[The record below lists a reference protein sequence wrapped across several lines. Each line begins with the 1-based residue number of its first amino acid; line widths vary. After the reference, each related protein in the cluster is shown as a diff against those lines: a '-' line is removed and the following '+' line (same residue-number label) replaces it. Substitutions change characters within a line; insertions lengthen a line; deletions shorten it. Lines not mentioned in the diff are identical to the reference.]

1 MDKSLTYNSIEA
13 ERKTLHLVRN
23 GGSVIKQADA
33 NDWLPEIRDFVN
45 NMRPKENY
53 IYTLCNALGAGEYW
67 SSNVNG
73 DYFPEKALI
82 KNHNSFVT
90 HGNPYMMHINKD
102 PKKSY
107 GDVLASAYNPRM
119 HRTEL
124 IIGYDRARLPSK
136 YIKKIESD
144 ENVNLSMG
152 CRVPY
157 DVCSICGNVAPTPS
171 QYCDCIKRYGL
182 NHVYDDGRKLYVINT
197 EPEFFDISIVIV
209 PADKT
214 ARILSRIDLE
224 DRPREVIQ
232 VTSEKKATKG
242 TEKIAS
248 TRTALSAD
256 SPNNL
261 CNLVDLLPDV
271 EYNVLEKIAKQTKTA
286 ECFIASLRQSKKYM
300 KPHEVQTVL
309 CLQAGE
315 EKTAE
320 YVHSTKRYFEGS
332 NVDATEQQL
341 KLASPIVLELPSR
354 LKDAKQTMV
363 TKIATGDVTPSM
375 SYGIDTLSGEHGLLS
390 QLTAIANLTA
400 VAGMV
405 LNQDVNTWIPMLLTG
420 GNIANIIAT
429 QASTPP
435 AAIPPEKDLMLAP
448 LIYAKEASALSLKE
462 LYSLPVISAIKKET
476 ADTAWEKVAS
486 DILTE
491 GVLRLK
497 AKKIIK
503 DSSYP

>member
-1 MDKSLTYNSIEA
+1 MDKTLTYNSIEA

-23 GGSVIKQADA
+23 GGSIIKQADA

-45 NMRPKENY
+45 NMRPKDNY

-82 KNHNSFVT
+82 KNHGSFVT

-107 GDVLASAYNPRM
+107 GEVLASAYNPRM
-119 HRTEL
+119 HRAEL
-124 IIGYDRARLPSK
+124 VVGYDRDKLPAK

-171 QYCDCIKRYGL
+171 QYCDCIKRHGL
-182 NHVYDDGRKLYVINT
+182 NYVYDDGRKLYVINT

-214 ARILSRIDLE
+214 ARILSRIDVKNK
-224 DRPREVIQ
+224 PREVIQ
-232 VTSEKKATKG
+232 LSSEKKATTG

-271 EYNVLEKIAKQTKTA
+271 GYNVLDKIAKQTKTA

-315 EKTAE
+315 VKTAE
-320 YVHSTKRYFEGS
+320 YVYNTKHYFENSKEG
-332 NVDATEQQL
+332 ATKQQL
-341 KLASPIVLELPSR
+341 KLASPIPLELPNR
-354 LKDAKQTMV
+354 LHNAKQGAGTR
-363 TKIATGDVTPSM
+363 IADGEATPSM
-375 SYGIDTLSGEHGLLS
+375 AYGIDPLTGKQRLLS

-400 VAGMV
+400 VARMV

-420 GNIANIIAT
+420 GNIANVIAT
-429 QASTPP
+429 QASIPP

-462 LYSLPVISAIKKET
+462 LYSLPVISAIKKG
-476 ADTAWEKVAS
+476 AVNTAWEKEAS
-486 DILTE
+486 NILAE
-491 GVLRLK
+491 GVLHLK

-503 DSSYP
+503 DSSGT